1 MREVKRKDEKM
12 KWPLISNGSSQ
23 FSTNQRKKSPSQ
35 AEGESMS
42 YRTTGASEPQA
53 SPRQRPQP
61 RGILFVLAIGLSIKS
76 IFESK
81 SCEFDDSNHV
91 LNVFNVFNDQFKS
104 ELDYDFAR
112 DVSSSHT
119 TDTIDTI
126 GVTHTPSF
134 NFIQTGVGLAEFNT
148 LECNICVGLT
158 TTIATVITNENQNKM
173 KHEQESNEPLANT
186 QTTQIKY
193 STPQVIDTNNRIDQ
207 AGIELRKFDNVGC
220 IFNGKMDKIGLQYHV
235 FSGMIIFLF
244 IFLFLFLF

>member
-76 IFESK
+76 TFESK
-81 SCEFDDSNHV
+81 SCEFDDFNHV
-91 LNVFNVFNDQFKS
+91 SNVLKDQFKS
-104 ELDYDFAR
+104 ELDYDFDR
-112 DVSSSHT
+112 DVSSHT

-134 NFIQTGVGLAEFNT
+134 DFIQTGVGLVEFNT
-148 LECNICVGLT
+148 LECKIIKICGEL
-158 TTIATVITNENQNKM
+158 TTIATIITNENQNKM
-173 KHEQESNEPLANT
+173 KHEHESNEPLANT
-186 QTTQIKY
+186 AQLKY
-193 STPQVIDTNNRIDQ
+193 SGQQVIDPNNRIDQ
-207 AGIELRKFDNVGC
+207 TGIELRKFDNVGC
-220 IFNGKMDKIGLQYHV
+220 IFNGKVDEIGLQYDA
-235 FSGMIIFLF
+235 SSDMLIFILIF
-244 IFLFLFLF
+244 IFTFWIVLW